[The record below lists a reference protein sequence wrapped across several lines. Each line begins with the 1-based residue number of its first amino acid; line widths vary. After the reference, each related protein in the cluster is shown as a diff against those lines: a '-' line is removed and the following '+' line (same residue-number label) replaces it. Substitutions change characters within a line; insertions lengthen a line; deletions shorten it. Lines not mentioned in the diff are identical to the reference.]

1 MHFTAIAMN
10 DEWIAIGRLAS
21 IVEKTQLDGI
31 MPSIPKWVP
40 GFSDDIQKDVDDG
53 WGEREDAFVKSIQ
66 VTCTN
71 GKTMREKRA
80 LYYDIRA
87 QLKEIIFDMKQCAE
101 RCRVKIAKEKDDAKR
116 SKK

>member
-21 IVEKTQLDGI
+21 IVEKTQLDI
-31 MPSIPKWVP
+31 KMPSIPKWVP
-40 GFSDDIQKDVDDG
+40 GFSDDTQQDVDDG
-53 WGEREDAFVKSIQ
+53 WGGTEAEFVKPIQ

-71 GKTMREKRA
+71 GKTMGEKRA
-80 LYYDIRA
+80 LYYDIRT
-87 QLKEIIFDMKQCAE
+87 QLNEIILDMRQCAE
-101 RCRVKIAKEKDDAKR
+101 RCRAKIAREKDDAKR